1 MFFLQ
6 YYIVTSSMAFSTST
20 HMFVIF
26 WFYCI
31 LLLLFASQWLY
42 KYYCAILRISIV
54 DFTHYNRFTHRVVAR
69 IDVPL
74 NKFWWQLTQLPRHAS
89 YLLRS
94 AQQMMMCVIVADVN
108 SDTVLDFEF
117 DLIRSVGVHS
127 FVNFIERWITKSI
140 HFLLIVNDGTAQSF
154 TLRG

>member
-1 MFFLQ
+1 
-6 YYIVTSSMAFSTST
+6 
-20 HMFVIF
+20 
-26 WFYCI
+26 
-31 LLLLFASQWLY
+31 
-42 KYYCAILRISIV
+42 
-54 DFTHYNRFTHRVVAR
+54 
-69 IDVPL
+69 
-74 NKFWWQLTQLPRHAS
+74 
-89 YLLRS
+89 
-94 AQQMMMCVIVADVN
+94 MMMCVIVADVN